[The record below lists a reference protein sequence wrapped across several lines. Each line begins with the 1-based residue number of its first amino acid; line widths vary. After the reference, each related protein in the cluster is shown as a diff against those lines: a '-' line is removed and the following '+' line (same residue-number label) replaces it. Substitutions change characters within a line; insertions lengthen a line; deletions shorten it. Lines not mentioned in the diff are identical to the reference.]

1 MVLNQDLVAA
11 MVKLEGMTRRLEM
24 AEREK
29 DRINASLSES
39 QVGAWAVVDA
49 ATSDRILPGQYR
61 LSAMFFCWF
70 CS

>member
-29 DRINASLSES
+29 DRIHASLFES
-39 QVGAWAVVDA
+39 QVGAEA
-49 ATSDRILPGQYR
+49 
-61 LSAMFFCWF
+61 
-70 CS
+70 